1 MHLHRR
7 IKIQLVIFTVIAVV
21 ALALMSLHFMKLPSK
36 WFGVGRY
43 TVKVELP
50 QTGGLY
56 GTSNVTYR
64 GVEVGR
70 VESVNLTNTGVEAV
84 LSLKSG
90 IDIPSDLVAQ
100 VHSESA
106 IGEQY
111 IELLPHNGS
120 APPLKNGDV
129 ILEANTTVPPDINTT
144 LSAVNTGLKAVP
156 QGNLKTVIDVS
167 YTAVGGLGP
176 ELTRIVKGTTDL
188 SIEARKNLDP
198 LIALIDQSQ
207 PVLNS
212 QTNTSDSV
220 QAWASHLATVT
231 SELQNHDQAVGGF
244 IANGAP
250 AASEARQLFERL
262 QPTLPTLLAN
272 LASVGQVAVTYQ
284 KDIEELLVLLPQA
297 VAEGQAGIVANVNTK
312 QAYRGQ
318 YLSFNLN
325 LNLPPPCMT
334 GFLPAQQQRIPSFED
349 YPDRVAG
356 DLYCRIPQDSQFNVR
371 GARNIPCETV
381 PGKRAPTV
389 KMCESDEQYV
399 PLNNGDNWKGDPNA
413 TLSDQD
419 VPQLPPGSPPAAG
432 PPGEPTAGAGPP
444 GSPAAAAGP
453 PGGPPM
459 PIAAA
464 EYDPATGT
472 YVGPNG
478 RLYTQSDLSQT
489 APKDK
494 TWQSMLVPPGS

>member
-1 MHLHRR
+1 MHLNRR
-7 IKIQLVIFTVIAVV
+7 IRIQLAIFTVIAVV
-21 ALALMSLHFMKLPSK
+21 AMSLMSLHFMKLPAK

-56 GTSNVTYR
+56 GSSNVTYR
-64 GVEVGR
+64 GTEVGR
-70 VESVNLTNTGVEAV
+70 VESVNLTGTGVEAV

-90 IDIPSDLVAQ
+90 INIPSDLIAQ
-100 VHSESA
+100 VHSQSA

-111 IELLPHNGS
+111 VELLPRNGS
-120 APPLKNGDV
+120 SPPLRDGDV
-129 ILEANTTVPPDINTT
+129 IPQADTTVPPDINAT
-144 LSAVNTGLKAVP
+144 LSAVNTGLLAVP
-156 QGNLKTVIDVS
+156 QDNLKTVIDES

-176 ELTRIVKGTTDL
+176 ELSRIVKGSTDL

-198 LIALIDQSQ
+198 LVALIDQSQ

-212 QTNTSDSV
+212 QTDTSDSI

-231 SELQNHDQAVGGF
+231 SELQTHDQAVGGL
-244 IANGAP
+244 IANGGP
-250 AASEARQLFERL
+250 AAGEARQLIERL
-262 QPTLPTLLAN
+262 QPTLPILLSN
-272 LASVGQVAVTYQ
+272 LVGVGQVALTYQ
-284 KDIEELLVLLPQA
+284 SDIEELLVLLPES
-297 VAEGQAGIVANVNTK
+297 VAAGQAGIVANVNTK
-312 QAYRGQ
+312 QAIRGQ

-325 LNLPPPCMT
+325 LNLPPPCTT

-349 YPDRVAG
+349 YPEQPAG
-356 DLYCRIPQDSQFNVR
+356 DLYCRTPQDSPWNVR
-371 GARNIPCETV
+371 GAKNIPCETV

-399 PLNNGDNWKGDPNA
+399 PLNDGNNWKGDPNA
-413 TLSDQD
+413 TLSGQD
-419 VPQLPPGSPPAAG
+419 IPQLPPGSPPAA
-432 PPGEPTAGAGPP
+432 AGPP
-444 GSPAAAAGP
+444 DGP
-453 PGGPPM
+453 PI

-464 EYDPATGT
+464 DYDPATGT

-489 APKDK
+489 QPKDK
-494 TWQSMLVPPGS
+494 TWQSMMLPPGS